1 MTEDDA
7 LKELRIYRIATILLL
22 FAVFGLSKIIADLK
36 TDEDLKA
43 GLDSC
48 LDEIENKC
56 SGLYNYSITLEAE
69 NARVVKDLKEC
80 LNESR

>member
-1 MTEDDA
+1 MAEDKA
-7 LKELRIYRIATILLL
+7 LWGHRIYRIAAILFLV
-22 FAVFGLSKIIADLK
+22 AVFGLSKIIADLK

>member
-22 FAVFGLSKIIADLK
+22 VAVFGLSKIIADLK

-80 LNESR
+80 LDESR

>member
-1 MTEDDA
+1 MTKDDA

-22 FAVFGLSKIIADLK
+22 VAVFGLSKIIADLK

>member
-7 LKELRIYRIATILLL
+7 LKELRIYRVATIILLIT
-22 FAVFGLSKIIADLK
+22 VFGLSKIIADFK

>member
-1 MTEDDA
+1 M
-7 LKELRIYRIATILLL
+7 KKLRVYQFATIVL
-22 FAVFGLSKIIADLK
+22 FSVCVVLANIVVGHK
-36 TDEDLKA
+36 TNEDLRE
-43 GLDSC
+43 GLESC

-56 SGLYNYSITLEAE
+56 QGLYNYSITLEAE

>member
-1 MTEDDA
+1 M
-7 LKELRIYRIATILLL
+7 KELRIYRIATILLL
-22 FAVFGLSKIIADLK
+22 VAVFGLSKIIADLK

>member
-22 FAVFGLSKIIADLK
+22 VAVFGLSKIIADLK